1 MMEESLKS
9 RYKVFRGAYNYLRN
23 GNIFSEETFEVF
35 KERKEGT
42 YTFEAEMHSRLAT
55 GQLLT
60 IKVVYNVNKDYVPTF
75 VLVEKYLGEDITKE
89 IWTYDQRKTKL
100 YYSFLDKN
108 GEKTEV
114 ELSTSPKFHIA
125 TPCTCPSMLFLRSK
139 KFDATGKNIYQVWAS
154 RNKWTFEDEPIIQGI
169 VVKKVSS
176 SFETLVVDDQ
186 KLQTME
192 YHMMEDLEEDTSKKA
207 ESIVLPYIRI
217 FLSKHVTI
225 PYMVRDDNDGTK
237 IQVKYLNDLE

>member
-1 MMEESLKS
+1 MEESLKS

-42 YTFEAEMHSRLAT
+42 YVFEAEMHSRLAT

-114 ELSTSPKFHIA
+114 ELSTSPKFYIT

-139 KFDATGKNIYQVWAS
+139 KFDATGINVYQVWTS
-154 RNKWTFEDEPIIQGI
+154 RNKWTFEDEPTIQGI
-169 VVKKVSS
+169 AVKKVSS

-192 YHMMEDLEEDTSKKA
+192 YHMMEDLEEDTSKKV

>member
-9 RYKVFRGAYNYLRN
+9 RYKVFRGAYNYLRH

-42 YTFEAEMHSRLAT
+42 YTFEAEMHSRVAT

-60 IKVVYNVNKDYVPTF
+60 IKVTYNVNKDYIPVF
-75 VLVEKYLGEDITKE
+75 VFIEKFLGEDITKE
-89 IWTYDQRKTKL
+89 IWTYDSRTTKL

-125 TPCTCPSMLFLRSK
+125 TPCTSSSMLFLRSK
-139 KFDATGKNIYQVWAS
+139 KFDSTSKNVYSVWSS
-154 RNKWTFEDEPIIQGI
+154 RNKWIYEQEPTVQNISVQKI
-169 VVKKVSS
+169 STT
-176 SFETLVVDDQ
+176 FETLVVDDQ
-186 KLQTME
+186 KLQAME
-192 YHMMEDLEEDTSKKA
+192 YRMTEDVEEDTSKNK
-207 ESIVLPYIRI
+207 EQVILPYIRI

-225 PYMVRDDNDGTK
+225 PYMVRDDDDGTK
-237 IQVKYLNDLE
+237 IQIKYLNDLE